1 MRAVAA
7 LAFASMLLACGV
19 VASCSSGVQADTGSD
34 AYMQIPGAQFI
45 RGPMP
50 AGSKTAP
57 PVEQISILNENIWP
71 GLTDFG
77 IGGAVGPSATA
88 AAIGLQGDHGYW
100 IVLAGT
106 PSVAAPTFP
115 TYGVTAAF
123 STGIVPG
130 NYTLVVRAVDG
141 NGNYGLPKTQLLVGE
156 TNPADPP
163 LVGDLVVTLQWD
175 NDANL
180 DLHVV
185 QPDGFEVYWGQQSSQ
200 MEMDGGS
207 YGYIDFDSNAN
218 CFIDGRDRSNAIWAQ
233 EPPPGKYTVRV
244 DAASLCGLPVSNW
257 NVQAIY
263 HGKQIA
269 QASGVATD
277 ASTRGSH
284 GVGSGVLAL
293 EFTVP

>member
-7 LAFASMLLACGV
+7 LAFASMLLAPG
-19 VASCSSGVQADTGSD
+19 VASCSSGVQADAGTD
-34 AYMQIPGAQFI
+34 AYMQVPGAQFI

-50 AGSKTAP
+50 AGSKSGPA
-57 PVEQISILNENIWP
+57 VEQIALLNANIWP

-77 IGGAVGPSATA
+77 VGGAIAPTGTA

-115 TYGVTAAF
+115 TFGATAAF

-130 NYTLVVRAVDG
+130 QYTLVVRAVDQ
-141 NGNYGLPKTQLLVGE
+141 NGNYGLPKTQILVGE
-156 TNPADPP
+156 NSPTSPP
-163 LVGDLVVTLQWD
+163 LVGDLVVTLTWD

-180 DLHVV
+180 DLHVA
-185 QPDGFEVYWGQQSSQ
+185 QPDGFEVYWNDQSSQ
-200 MEMDGGS
+200 NEMDGGS
-207 YGYIDFDSNAN
+207 YGYIDHDSNAN
-218 CFIDGRDRSNAIWAQ
+218 CFIDGLDRSDAIWAQ

>member
-1 MRAVAA
+1 MRALVT
-7 LAFASMLLACGV
+7 LSFASMLVASG
-19 VASCSSGVQADTGSD
+19 VASCSNGVQADTGSD

-50 AGSKTAP
+50 AGSAKGPA
-57 PVEQISILNENIWP
+57 VEQIALLNANIWP
-71 GLTDFG
+71 GLTAFG
-77 IGGAVGPSATA
+77 IGGAIAPTATA
-88 AAIGLQGDHGYW
+88 AAVGLQGDRGYW

-106 PSVAAPTFP
+106 PNVAAPTYP
-115 TYGVTAAF
+115 TFGATAEF

-130 NYTLVVRAVDG
+130 KYTLVVRAVDG
-141 NGNYGLPKTQLLVGE
+141 NGNYGLPKTQLLFGE
-156 TNPADPP
+156 APP
-163 LVGDLVVTLQWD
+163 GPSLVGDLVVTLTWN

-185 QPDGFEVYWGQQSSQ
+185 QPDGFELYWDAESSET
-200 MEMDGGS
+200 EMDGGS
-207 YGYIDFDSNAN
+207 YGYIDYNSNAN
-218 CFIDGRDRSNAIWAQ
+218 CVIDGLDREDAIWPE
-233 EPPPGKYTVRV
+233 EPPPGQYTVRV
-244 DAASLCGLPVSNW
+244 DAAALCGEPIANW

-284 GVGSGVLAL
+284 GVGSGVLAFQ
-293 EFTVP
+293 FTVP

>member
-7 LAFASMLLACGV
+7 HALASTLLASA
-19 VASCSSGVQADTGSD
+19 VASCSSGVKADAGTD

-50 AGSKTAP
+50 AGSKSGPA
-57 PVEQISILNENIWP
+57 VEQITLLNVNIWP

-77 IGGAVGPSATA
+77 VGGAIAPTGTA

-115 TYGVTAAF
+115 TFGATAEF

-130 NYTLVVRAVDG
+130 NYTLVVRAVDQ
-141 NGNYGLPKTQLLVGE
+141 NGNYGLPKTQILVGE
-156 TNPADPP
+156 NSPTSPP
-163 LVGDLVVTLQWD
+163 LVGDLVVTLSWD

-185 QPDGFEVYWGQQSSQ
+185 QPDGFEVYSNDPSSQ
-200 MEMDGGS
+200 TEMDGGS
-207 YGYIDFDSNAN
+207 YGYIDYDSNAN
-218 CFIDGRDRSNAIWAQ
+218 CFIDGRDRSDAIWPQ

-263 HGKQIA
+263 RGKQIA